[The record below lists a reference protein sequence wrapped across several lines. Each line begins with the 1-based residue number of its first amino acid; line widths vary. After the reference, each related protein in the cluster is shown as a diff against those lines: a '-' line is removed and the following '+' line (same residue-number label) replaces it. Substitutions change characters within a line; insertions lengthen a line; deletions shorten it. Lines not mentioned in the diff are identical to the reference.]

1 MGDIFILLLINWTTI
16 IINLVIIEVMMVRII
31 NKELSKL

>member
-1 MGDIFILLLINWTTI
+1 MKNIFVLLFVNWATI
-16 IINLVIIEVMMVRII
+16 VINLVIIEVMMVRRI